1 MNEEFICPD
10 ELVCIDVETWDM
22 IVEEYDLVMDMSE
35 MSDVAKTSD
44 VQAVVDLSWQL
55 LFLTPWEL
63 IYIGLPMSVLA
74 FYGLSI
80 YATFKWIQKRFS

>member
-1 MNEEFICPD
+1 MQEEFICPD
-10 ELVCIDVETWDM
+10 ELVCIDIETWNG
-22 IVEEYDLVMDMSE
+22 IVEEYDLAMDMTEVS
-35 MSDVAKTSD
+35 KTSD

-80 YATFKWIQKRFS
+80 YAIFKWIQKRFS

>member
-10 ELVCIDVETWDM
+10 DLVCIDVETWNM

-80 YATFKWIQKRFS
+80 YAAYRWIQKRFK

>member
-1 MNEEFICPD
+1 MSDEFECPD
-10 ELVCIDVETWDM
+10 DQVCMDIETWNG
-22 IVEEYDLVMDMSE
+22 IVEEYDLAMDMTEVS
-35 MSDVAKTSD
+35 KTSD
-44 VQAVVDLSWQL
+44 VQAIVDLSWEL

-80 YATFKWIQKRFS
+80 YAIFKWIQKRFS

>member
-10 ELVCIDVETWDM
+10 ELVCMDIETWNG
-22 IVEEYDLVMDMSE
+22 IVEEYDLAMDMTEVS
-35 MSDVAKTSD
+35 KTSD

-63 IYIGLPMSVLA
+63 IYIGLTDECIGILWFVD
-74 FYGLSI
+74 I
-80 YATFKWIQKRFS
+80 RNIQMDTKKV

>member
-80 YATFKWIQKRFS
+80 YAAYRWIQKRFK

>member
-1 MNEEFICPD
+1 MEEEFICPD
-10 ELVCIDVETWDM
+10 DLVCIDVEMWND
-22 IVEEYDLVMDMSE
+22 IVDEYDLAMDMSE

-80 YATFKWIQKRFS
+80 YAIFKWIQKRFS

>member
-10 ELVCIDVETWDM
+10 ELVCMDIETWNG
-22 IVEEYDLVMDMSE
+22 IVEEYDLAMDMTEVS
-35 MSDVAKTSD
+35 KTSD

-80 YATFKWIQKRFS
+80 YAIFKWIQKRFS